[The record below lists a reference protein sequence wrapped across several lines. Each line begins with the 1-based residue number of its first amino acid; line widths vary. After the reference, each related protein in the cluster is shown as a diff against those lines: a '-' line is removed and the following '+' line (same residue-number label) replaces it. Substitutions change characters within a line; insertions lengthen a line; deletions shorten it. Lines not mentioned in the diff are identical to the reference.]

1 MPPAWLSIAFV
12 LATLGG
18 VVVTLYQWQQRASP
32 HPELVRKLLHIPMGL
47 MTLSFPWLFDTVLPV
62 LIVGSLAIAI
72 LLALRYYA
80 PLANRFGQV
89 LGGVKRRS
97 WGEIYF
103 PISVML
109 LFTLASQQ
117 PLLFCIPIL
126 ILTIADAVAA
136 LIGTYYGHYRY
147 TATEG
152 QKSAEGS
159 IGFFTATFLSVHIPL
174 LLFSATG
181 RAESLLIGLILGLL
195 VMLLEAIA
203 WQGLDNLLIPLGSFL
218 LLTTHLEMD
227 LAALWA
233 RLAVLLGLSLLVWS
247 WHDRTTLNDSALL
260 GAILVG
266 YFCWALGGWPW
277 LMAPLTLLISYP
289 FLIYRVFPL
298 QASRRTSEQQR
309 MEWLPAE
316 LDPVQP
322 PWNPPHWQ
330 RVHNVHAVLSV
341 AAAGLWWLF
350 LYRLTNAPSLI
361 YPYTLAF
368 AANLAIIG
376 IAGLPSDRYWSYAR
390 LRWVAFYPLLSWL
403 LLYTPVVVMNA
414 FSRPAVISAVVGLA
428 SIGAVAIAY
437 YVTQPRLRHRGSSTS
452 QWLCRIFYT
461 WLGSLIALWPL
472 R

>member
-1 MPPAWLSIAFV
+1 MPPAWLSIALV
-12 LATLGG
+12 LMTLGG
-18 VVVTLYQWQQRASP
+18 VVATLHQWQRRASP
-32 HPELVRKLLHIPMGL
+32 NPELVRKLLHIPMGL
-47 MTLSFPWLFDTVLPV
+47 MTLSFPWLFDAVLPV
-62 LIVGSLAIAI
+62 LVVGSLAIAT

-80 PLANRFGQV
+80 PLASRFGQV

-109 LFTLASQQ
+109 LFALTPQQ

-174 LLFSATG
+174 LLFSSTG
-181 RAESLLIGLILGLL
+181 RAESVLIGLILGLL

-227 LAALWA
+227 LAALGVH
-233 RLAVLLGLSLLVWS
+233 LAVVIGLSLLVWS

-266 YFCWALGGWPW
+266 YFCWAIGGWPW
-277 LMAPLTLLISYP
+277 LIAPLTLLISYP

-298 QASRRTSEQQR
+298 QASLSASEQQR
-309 MEWLPAE
+309 MEWLPVE
-316 LDPVQP
+316 LDPGQA

-341 AAAGLWWLF
+341 TTAGLVWLF
-350 LYRLTNAPSLI
+350 MYRLTNAPGLI

-376 IAGLPSDRYWSYAR
+376 IAGLPGDRYWSR
-390 LRWVAFYPLLSWL
+390 DRVQWVAVYALMSWL
-403 LLYTPVVVMNA
+403 LLYTPVVVMDA
-414 FSRPAVISAVVGLA
+414 FSQPAVVRAGVGLV
-428 SIGAVAIAY
+428 SISGVAIAY
-437 YVTQPRLRHRGSSTS
+437 YVIQPRLRHQDSSTS
-452 QWLCRIFYT
+452 QWICRIFYT
-461 WLGSLIALWPL
+461 LLGSLMALWPPQ
-472 R
+472 